1 MRWKTILLTGVIVWL
16 WLRLLTT
23 VLEAAGL
30 SDDVVFYTSMAMT
43 VWLIVGYRRLFG
55 GIPSVDTPGQAFRAF
70 LLALCW
76 PAARS
81 KR

>member
-1 MRWKTILLTGVIVWL
+1 MRWKTVLLTGVIVWL

-23 VLEAAGL
+23 LMEAAG
-30 SDDVVFYTSMAMT
+30 SGDDIVFYASMAMT
-43 VWLIVGYRRLFG
+43 VWLIVGYRQLFG
-55 GIPSVDTPGQAFRAF
+55 GIPTVDTPGQALRAF

-76 PAARS
+76 PAAKS